1 MTDWVELL
9 IGVGAFV
16 LSAGAGWPL
25 TAAVLGWAAHAE
37 DAGVDG
43 VSSAAGAAVP
53 TAADETPDDA
63 ATSDSAVRPPRSVPD
78 EGTEGGGADVAL
90 PPRAVLRGGTWIGM
104 LERLAV
110 TGCLIAGYP
119 AGIAF
124 VIAVKGL
131 GRYPELREHPG
142 LSERFV
148 IGTLASMGWAALVG
162 AAARGLLV

>member
-1 MTDWVELL
+1 MTEWMVVL
-9 IGVGAFV
+9 IGLGAFV

-25 TAAVLGWAAHAE
+25 TSAVLGWAAHAE
-37 DAGVDG
+37 DAGLDG
-43 VSSAAGAAVP
+43 AASGAGAAVP
-53 TAADETPDDA
+53 QDGDQSPAVGEEPAVEREARGGPPEAASE
-63 ATSDSAVRPPRSVPD
+63 
-78 EGTEGGGADVAL
+78 GADVVL
-90 PPRAVLRGGTWIGM
+90 PPRAVLRGGTWIGI

-110 TGCLIAGYP
+110 TGCLVAGYP

-162 AAARGLLV
+162 AAARGLIG